1 MIEIKDQYRFVFSLG
16 GSRDFLAADLF
27 ESFLVIEEAGNVPA
41 SWSLS
46 FRAIDEKILSSLNEG
61 NLLGASY
68 GPGSEGMAMAK
79 LAILKAKMGKV
90 GADQRRVS
98 LSGISDAMAYVTAP
112 GVEIL
117 GGVSSLEAVCTVAG
131 RYFQVDADPKVSEDR
146 QNWIRCNTSAKRFVN
161 DTWLHADLADSCPLI
176 GITADGKFKV
186 RDLKKASGAVK
197 WNLVRDG
204 VGGDVAYSGDFGV
217 EWRSGIMN
225 SWFGYGREKVVSD
238 LERGT
243 QGKKKVEL
251 KSLFAMSQT
260 LGRSSAVPP
269 RADMTG
275 FQNENVHPNYWVAYL
290 RNMGY
295 LSAYSSL
302 CLTVTVPH
310 RYYPIELLDTV
321 YFTDPDVGDGG
332 PASSTLSGRYLV
344 TKVVRS
350 LSGMQLTTTLE
361 LMREGLNEMRGNLR

>member
-1 MIEIKDQYRFVFSLG
+1 MIEVKDQYRFVFSLG
-16 GSRDFLAADLF
+16 GSTDFLAADLF
-27 ESFLVIEEAGNVPA
+27 ESFLVVEEAGNVPA
-41 SWSLS
+41 TWNLV
-46 FRAIDEKILSSLNEG
+46 FRATEERVLSSLNEG

-98 LSGISDAMAYVTAP
+98 LSGISDAMGYVTAP
-112 GVEIL
+112 GVEIIP
-117 GGVSSLEAVCTVAG
+117 GVSALEAVCTVAG
-131 RYFQVDADPKVSEDR
+131 RYFQVDADPKVSEDK

-161 DTWLHADLADSCPLI
+161 DTWLHADLTDSCPLI
-176 GITADGKFKV
+176 GITADGKFRV
-186 RDLKKASGAVK
+186 RDLKKAAGTVK
-197 WNLVRDG
+197 WRLVRDG
-204 VGGDVAYSGDFGV
+204 VGGDIAYSGDFGV
-217 EWRSGIMN
+217 DWRSGIMN
-225 SWFGYGREKVVSD
+225 SWFGYGREKMVSEI
-238 LERGT
+238 ERGT
-243 QGKKKVEL
+243 QGKQKEEL
-251 KSLFAMSQT
+251 SSLLAMSDK
-260 LGRSSAVPP
+260 LGRASVVPP

-275 FQNENVHPNYWVAYL
+275 FQNENVHPKYWSSYL

-310 RYYPIELLDTV
+310 RYYPIQLLDTV
-321 YFTDPDVGDGG
+321 YFVDPDVADSE
-332 PASSTLSGRYLV
+332 PASSVLSGRYLV